1 MEERTGKENFK
12 EPRELAELKEQRLW
26 VGERGDL
33 MKLEVLGQSS
43 VKEEDIYRKSSKRLI
58 VCFI

>member
-1 MEERTGKENFK
+1 MEERAAKENFK
-12 EPRELAELKEQRLW
+12 EPRDLAELKEQRLW

-33 MKLEVLGQSS
+33 MQLEVVGQSS
-43 VKEEDIYRKSSKRLI
+43 VKKKDIYRKSSKCLI